1 VRRSAHHLLLI
12 SFSAESSGQQPA
24 EEVKM
29 ETQQRI
35 EGNGPAANRHLPVPA
50 RAGMRATQFADREVK
65 PAPWHSSDF
74 VASEK
79 DPVTNFLGWFSIGLG
94 LAEVLMPQKVARLI
108 GLDEDE
114 HTTLLRAYGVR
125 ELAAGVGILTRPK
138 PTYWMWNRVLGDAV
152 DLKSLRSAMNT
163 TGNDRGKLKLAALA
177 VAGVTALDIV
187 SSMRLTSEASPAAGE
202 DPGSYKTADTGS
214 GNVIAAVVTVNRPIE
229 EVYSFWK
236 DPRNYAEFMDHIESV
251 HPTTGGLSHW
261 KIKAP
266 AGLSV
271 EWDAKVVQDIPN
283 QLIRWTSVDSANVDS
298 TGTVRF
304 RPAPRDRGTIVSLD
318 VEYKPRGGSAGA
330 KIGKLFATIPKTQMQ
345 NDLRRFK
352 QLIEVGEIVK
362 SDATAVP
369 GMHSAQAPSTK
380 QLEARP

>member
-1 VRRSAHHLLLI
+1 MA
-12 SFSAESSGQQPA
+12 
-24 EEVKM
+24 
-29 ETQQRI
+29 TQQRM
-35 EGNGPAANRHLPVPA
+35 EENGAATAIDRAVPA
-50 RAGMRATQFADREVK
+50 RAGTRTARFADREVK

-94 LAEVLMPQKVARLI
+94 LAEVFAPQAVARLI
-108 GLDEDE
+108 GLREDE

-152 DLKSLRSAMNT
+152 DLKSLRNAMDGD
-163 TGNDRGKLKLAALA
+163 GNDRRKLRLAAVA

-202 DPGSYKTADTGS
+202 DPASYKTADTGNE
-214 GNVIAAVVTVNRPIE
+214 NVIAAVITVNKPVE

-236 DPRNYAEFMDHIESV
+236 DPRNYALFMDHMESV

-261 KIKAP
+261 KVKAP
-266 AGLSV
+266 PGLSV
-271 EWDAKVVQDIPN
+271 EFDARITQDLPN
-283 QLIRWTSVDSANVDS
+283 ELIRWASIDSANIDS

-304 RPAPRDRGTIVSLD
+304 RAAPGNRGTVVSLD
-318 VEYKPRGGSAGA
+318 VEYKPKAGPLGA
-330 KIGKLFATIPKTQMQ
+330 KLGKFFATIPKTQLQ

-352 QLIEVGEIVK
+352 QIIEIGEVVK

-369 GMHSAQAPSTK
+369 GMHPAQPLSAK
-380 QLEARP
+380 EMEART